1 MREKIIKSVNKLGFG
16 HKEVERLPQ
25 VEESGDIALL
35 NLFDIDEER
44 FEKEYELVFFENEK
58 KHIQDYF
65 FQHELYFL
73 ENRKDNKKTVLCLNI
88 EQVNLNELLLLLEF
102 DEIRLASQKT
112 KNIFLKNQNSIG
124 KEINKKVG
132 AEPFIHELFEKAR
145 LTQVTDIYIR
155 LLGLDLIIEYLKSTG
170 KEVIA
175 TLGISES
182 VLIRNVLANMSRKE
196 AKDMRYSAQIYI
208 GKHEYRIQFF
218 ETAQGYDATIR
229 VYGSADFGDALNLK
243 VLDYLEVEEKEIR
256 RIFGYQYGLVLM
268 VAQMGQGKTTTQYA
282 NMEEMAIKGL
292 VVRSI
297 ENPVEKRLKR
307 VSQIDLSR
315 YASAEGKFLYTAIEA
330 VTDVLR
336 ARAQVLNMGEIRTV
350 EDMKVAYA
358 AASTGCLVLGTLH
371 ANNVFFAIDRLLKEA
386 GLSIDDLKAVLRGI
400 IYQYLSRKLCPH
412 CKELIEGTEYRR
424 HKEGCS
430 KCNRGFTFLR
440 TPMTEI
446 AHFKFRGNY
455 DLFKPETYEFYRS
468 FEESVLAKYDLGY
481 IDAFQRD
488 ILLKGLREP
497 EIDEL
502 DDLEELHNGNR

>member
-1 MREKIIKSVNKLGFG
+1 MREKIIKSVKKFGFS
-16 HKEVERLPQ
+16 HKGIDKLPQ
-25 VEESGDIALL
+25 VDEEGDIALL
-35 NLFDIDEER
+35 DLFDIGEEQ

-73 ENRKDNKKTVLCLNI
+73 ERRKDNKKIVLCLNI
-88 EQVNLNELLLLLEF
+88 KQVDLNELLLLLEF

-124 KEINKKVG
+124 KAITKKDG
-132 AEPFIHELFEKAR
+132 ADAFIHELFEKAR

-155 LLGLDLIIEYLKSTG
+155 LLGLELVIEYLKSTG

-196 AKDMRYSAQIYI
+196 ASEVHYSAQIYI
-208 GKHEYRIQFF
+208 GKYEYRIQFF

-229 VYGSADFGDALNLK
+229 VYGSDDFGDTLNLK

-268 VAQMGQGKTTTQYA
+268 VAQVGQGKTTTQYA

-297 ENPVEKRLKR
+297 EDPVEKRLKK

-315 YASAEGKFLYTAIEA
+315 YASAEGKFKYTAIEA

-336 ARAQVLNMGEIRTV
+336 ARPQVINMGEIRTV
-350 EDMKVAYA
+350 EDMKVAYT
-358 AASTGCLVLGTLH
+358 AASTGHLVLGTLH
-371 ANNVFFAIDRLLKEA
+371 ANNVKFAVDRLVKE
-386 GLSIDDLKAVLRGI
+386 GGYSIYDLKAILRGV
-400 IYQYLSRKLCPH
+400 IYQYLTRKLCPH
-412 CKELIEGTEYRR
+412 CKELVEGTQSEYRR
-424 HKEGCS
+424 NKEGCP
-430 KCNRGFTFLR
+430 KCVRGFSSLR
-440 TPMTEI
+440 TPVTEI
-446 AHFKFRGNY
+446 AHFKFKDDY
-455 DLFKPETYEFYRS
+455 DLFDPRTYEYYRS
-468 FEESVLAKYDLGY
+468 FTDSVLEKFNLGY
-481 IDAFQRD
+481 IDAFHREAL
-488 ILLKGLREP
+488 IKGLREP
-497 EIDEL
+497 ELEEL
-502 DDLEELHNGNR
+502 DDANQ